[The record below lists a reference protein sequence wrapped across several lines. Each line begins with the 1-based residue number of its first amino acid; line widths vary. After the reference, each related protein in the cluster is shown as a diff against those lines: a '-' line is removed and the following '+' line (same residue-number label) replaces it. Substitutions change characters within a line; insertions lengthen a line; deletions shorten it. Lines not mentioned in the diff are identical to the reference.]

1 METIKIWWYFIAEYD
16 EADTRKKEKGKN
28 MATLLLVIIYVCYIG
43 LGVPDSLLGTA
54 WPVIYEELDLPVS
67 YVSIVSMV
75 ISGGT
80 VISSLLSA
88 QLVAR
93 LGTEKITAIS
103 TSLTAVALFGFSC
116 SHNLLWLCL
125 CAIPLG
131 IGAGSIDTALNNYV
145 ALHYNAM
152 QMSFLHCFYGIGVSL
167 SPYLMSLALSE
178 NMNWRKGYRTVFFI
192 QMAIAVITIV
202 TLPLWKKIQTAQM
215 DEEKMFRVLSFGE
228 MLRNRKIIVCCGVFV
243 GISAL
248 ESTCLIW
255 GSTFLVEAKELPA
268 DTAAKM
274 ITFYFV
280 GMAIGR
286 FLSGLLTVRFS
297 SCQIIGVSLGTILI
311 AILFLLYPYGYI
323 TAVVGLFLIGL
334 GNGPIFPNMTYLTPK
349 LFGEEVSQSVIGIQ
363 MAFSYLS
370 IMLSPVF
377 FGVLAQNIGICCFV
391 PFLGV
396 MFVMMAGMIIYVK
409 CIKS

>member
-1 METIKIWWYFIAEYD
+1 
-16 EADTRKKEKGKN
+16 

-54 WPVIYEELDLPVS
+54 WPAIYEELGLPVS
-67 YVSIVSMV
+67 YVSIVSML

-88 QLVAR
+88 RLVAR

-192 QMAIAVITIV
+192 QMTIAVISIIA
-202 TLPLWKKIQTAQM
+202 LPLWKKIQTVQR
-215 DEEKMFRVLSFGE
+215 DEEKILRVLSFGE
-228 MLRNRKIIVCCGVFV
+228 MVRNRKIITCCGVFV

-255 GSTFLVEAKELPA
+255 GSTFLVEAKGLSA

-286 FLSGLLTVRFS
+286 LLSGLLTVRFS
-297 SCQIIGVSLGTILI
+297 SWQIIGVSLGTILL
-311 AILFLLYPYGYI
+311 AILFLLYPSGYI

-334 GNGPIFPNMTYLTPK
+334 GNGPIFPNMTYLTPI
-349 LFGEEVSQSVIGIQ
+349 LFGEESSQSVIGIQ

-377 FGVLAQNIGICCFV
+377 FGALAQNIGIFCFV

-396 MFVMMAGMIIYVK
+396 MFVIMAGMIIYVK